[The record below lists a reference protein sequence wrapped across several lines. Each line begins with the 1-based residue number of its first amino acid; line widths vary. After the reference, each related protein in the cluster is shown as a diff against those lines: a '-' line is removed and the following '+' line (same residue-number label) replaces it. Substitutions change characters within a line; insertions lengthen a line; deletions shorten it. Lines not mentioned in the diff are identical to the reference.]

1 MTLVNYSDFR
11 RNFRVIKCKPFS
23 LGRQKGKGQ
32 GRGVCVGGG
41 GGGERGEGRRS
52 WSRRAWKLRLV
63 ALCEQC
69 NIQNAVEVMK
79 V

>member
-32 GRGVCVGGG
+32 GRGVCVCGGG
-41 GGGERGEGRRS
+41 GGGEGGVRGGGHGPGVRGNCVWLLSVNNVIYRMQ
-52 WSRRAWKLRLV
+52 LR
-63 ALCEQC
+63 
-69 NIQNAVEVMK
+69 
-79 V
+79 